1 MAQVVGIF
9 NMSHSPYC
17 YRDPEKWNEA
27 RARRPLREDV
37 PFDDV
42 DECRRKMVRIQDAY
56 GTLRQKLAEAGAD
69 VMVVFGDD
77 TFEFSNFP
85 QFAVYV
91 GEEFAG
97 ETSDYDIETMKSTGN
112 ARLAGAGVS
121 TGVPVLRERR
131 GTGDLR

>member
-17 YRDPEKWNEA
+17 YRDPETWNEG

-37 PFDDV
+37 PFDEV
-42 DECRRKMVRIQDAY
+42 DENKRKMVRIQGAY
-56 GTLRQKLAEAGAD
+56 STLREKLTETKPD

-97 ETSDYDIETMKSTGN
+97 LTSDYDVETTKNTGN
-112 ARLAGAGVS
+112 AVMQRVQGHPELATS
-121 TGVPVLRERR
+121 ILTG
-131 GTGDLR
+131 